1 MSIHEQSFELAAV
14 VAALQAEV
22 KALRAESSAA
32 KTVRRRSR
40 LRVLVP
46 ILSLLVRYE
55 LEPSFDADHP
65 RPNT

>member
-1 MSIHEQSFELAAV
+1 MF
-14 VAALQAEV
+14 AALESRVAMQERTLHS
-22 KALRAESSAA
+22 LRTKLEAA
-32 KTVRRRSR
+32 QTSRRRSR